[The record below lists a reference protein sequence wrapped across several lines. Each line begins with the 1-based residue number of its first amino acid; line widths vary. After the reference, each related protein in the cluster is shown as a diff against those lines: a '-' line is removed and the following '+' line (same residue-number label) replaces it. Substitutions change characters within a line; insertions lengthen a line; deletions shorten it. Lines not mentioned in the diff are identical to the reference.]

1 MRRPSSTVLGLL
13 LCLPLLAQVPCENG
27 FAGPYP
33 CHNVDLMA
41 FMGLGQLGTTTSVA
55 DLWGWTDPLNGREY
69 ALVGTRTGT
78 SFVDITDPTA
88 PVLVGILP
96 AHDNVSNL
104 WRDVDVSGNWCFV
117 GSEAGGHGLQVFDLT
132 RLRNVTTPP
141 ATFTE

>member
-1 MRRPSSTVLGLL
+1 
-13 LCLPLLAQVPCENG
+13 
-27 FAGPYP
+27 
-33 CHNVDLMA
+33 MA

-96 AHDNVSNL
+96 AQRSGGAYKVRAEDL
-104 WRDVDVSGNWCFV
+104 EALALLIAADLRDGEDFHAGLRRFVAELRAHSPQPDESSASASKRATASCWIGTSSECISGI
-117 GSEAGGHGLQVFDLT
+117 SAK
-132 RLRNVTTPP
+132 
-141 ATFTE
+141 